1 MSVAQHLESID
12 STMSSPHPSRMG
24 HPAPSVTVPSAPP
37 IYQSTAFD
45 VPDLDVLEK
54 IHSGELH
61 GDIYTRDSNPNH
73 TALAASIAVLEET
86 EAGAVF
92 ASGMGALGS
101 IFLTLA
107 SAGDHVILAKA
118 IYGKTMQLAH
128 RMQRLGISTSTFD
141 ATRPD
146 ELTSLITEKTRF
158 VLVETVSNPLLEV
171 SDIRAISNL
180 LPSKIPLVVDSTFTT
195 PELIKPCQLGASIVM
210 HSASKYINGHGDV
223 MLGLAAGS
231 AVLMKRLNSTASVFG
246 QNANPFESWLCQ
258 RGLKTLPLR
267 MTQICRTTLEL
278 ARSIS
283 GHPGVRRVYHPSL
296 SDHVSHEIAQQLYP
310 FGTGGILSIELAGNG
325 VEVVNAFMRAA
336 ESIPF
341 APTLADARTTLS
353 HPATTSHRF
362 MSPEARAAVGI
373 HDELVRLSV
382 GLESFEQLQADLSA
396 ALDVI
401 AGI

>member
-1 MSVAQHLESID
+1 MMSQQ
-12 STMSSPHPSRMG
+12 HPSRMG
-24 HPAPSVTVPSAPP
+24 HPAPSITVPSSPP

-45 VPDLDVLEK
+45 IADLDVLEK
-54 IHSGELH
+54 IHAGELQ

-73 TALAASIAVLEET
+73 TALAESIAALEET

-107 SAGDHVILAKA
+107 AAGDHVILAKA

-128 RMQRLGISTSTFD
+128 RMQRFGISVSTFD
-141 ATRPD
+141 ATKPD
-146 ELTSLITEKTRF
+146 ELTSLITDKTRF

-171 SDIRAISNL
+171 ADIRALSNL
-180 LPSKIPLVVDSTFTT
+180 LPAEIPLVVDSTFTT

-231 AVLMKRLNSTASVFG
+231 AVLMKRLNSTSSVFG

-258 RGLKTLPLR
+258 RGLRTLPLR
-267 MTQICRTTLEL
+267 MNQICRTTLEL
-278 ARSIS
+278 ARSLN

-296 SDHVSHEIAQQLYP
+296 ENHVSHEIAQRLYP
-310 FGTGGILSIELAGNG
+310 LGTGGILSLELAGSG
-325 VEVVNAFMRAA
+325 VDVVNTFMRAA
-336 ESIPF
+336 TSIPF
-341 APTLADARTTLS
+341 APTLADARTTMS
-353 HPATTSHRF
+353 HPASTSHRF
-362 MSPEARAAVGI
+362 MSPSARAAIGI
-373 HDELVRLSV
+373 RDELVRISV
-382 GLESFEQLQADLSA
+382 GLESFKQLRAELSA
-396 ALDVI
+396 ALDI
-401 AGI
+401 CSARS

>member
-1 MSVAQHLESID
+1 
-12 STMSSPHPSRMG
+12 MG
-24 HPAPSVTVPSAPP
+24 HPAPSITVPSSPP

-45 VPDLDVLEK
+45 IADLDVLEK
-54 IHSGELH
+54 IHAGELQ

-73 TALAASIAVLEET
+73 TALAESIAALEET

-107 SAGDHVILAKA
+107 AAGDHVILAKA

-128 RMQRLGISTSTFD
+128 RMQRFGISVSTFD
-141 ATRPD
+141 ATKPD
-146 ELTSLITEKTRF
+146 ELTSLITDKTRF

-171 SDIRAISNL
+171 ADIRALSNL
-180 LPSKIPLVVDSTFTT
+180 LPAEIPLVVDSTFTT

-231 AVLMKRLNSTASVFG
+231 AVLMKRLNSTSSVFG

-258 RGLKTLPLR
+258 RGLRTLPLR
-267 MTQICRTTLEL
+267 MNQICRTTLEL
-278 ARSIS
+278 ARSLN

-296 SDHVSHEIAQQLYP
+296 ENHVSHEIAQRLYP
-310 FGTGGILSIELAGNG
+310 LGTGGILSLELAGSG
-325 VEVVNAFMRAA
+325 VDVVNTFMHAA
-336 ESIPF
+336 TSIPF
-341 APTLADARTTLS
+341 APTLADARTTMS
-353 HPATTSHRF
+353 HPASTSHRF
-362 MSPEARAAVGI
+362 MSPSARAAIGI
-373 HDELVRLSV
+373 RDELVRISV
-382 GLESFEQLQADLSA
+382 GLESFEQLRAELSA
-396 ALDVI
+396 ALDI
-401 AGI
+401 CSARS

>member
-1 MSVAQHLESID
+1 
-12 STMSSPHPSRMG
+12 MG
-24 HPAPSVTVPSAPP
+24 HPAPSITVPSSPP

-45 VPDLDVLEK
+45 IADLDVLEK
-54 IHSGELH
+54 IHAGELQ

-73 TALAASIAVLEET
+73 TALAESIAALEET

-107 SAGDHVILAKA
+107 AAGDHVILAKA

-128 RMQRLGISTSTFD
+128 RMQRFGISVSTFD
-141 ATRPD
+141 ATKPD
-146 ELTSLITEKTRF
+146 ELTSLITDKTRF

-171 SDIRAISNL
+171 ADIRALSNL
-180 LPSKIPLVVDSTFTT
+180 LPAEIPLVVDSTFTT

-231 AVLMKRLNSTASVFG
+231 AVLMKRLNSTSSVFG

-258 RGLKTLPLR
+258 RGLRTLPLR
-267 MTQICRTTLEL
+267 MNQICRTTLEL
-278 ARSIS
+278 ARSLN

-296 SDHVSHEIAQQLYP
+296 ENHVSHEIAQRLYP
-310 FGTGGILSIELAGNG
+310 LGTGGILSLELAGSG
-325 VEVVNAFMRAA
+325 VDVVNTFMRAA
-336 ESIPF
+336 TSIPF
-341 APTLADARTTLS
+341 APTLADARTTMS
-353 HPATTSHRF
+353 HPASTSHRF
-362 MSPEARAAVGI
+362 MSPSARAAIGI
-373 HDELVRLSV
+373 RDELVRISV
-382 GLESFEQLQADLSA
+382 GLESFKQLRAELSA
-396 ALDVI
+396 ALDI
-401 AGI
+401 CSARS

>member
-1 MSVAQHLESID
+1 
-12 STMSSPHPSRMG
+12 MG
-24 HPAPSVTVPSAPP
+24 HPAPSITVPSSPP

-45 VPDLDVLEK
+45 IADVDVLEK
-54 IHSGELH
+54 IHAGELH

-73 TALAASIAVLEET
+73 TALAESIAALEET

-128 RMQRLGISTSTFD
+128 RMQRFGISVSTFD
-141 ATRPD
+141 ATKPD
-146 ELTSLITEKTRF
+146 ELTSLITDKTRF

-171 SDIRAISNL
+171 SDVRALANL
-180 LPSKIPLVVDSTFTT
+180 LPAEIPLVVDSTFTT

-231 AVLMKRLNSTASVFG
+231 ATLMKRLNSTASVFG

-258 RGLKTLPLR
+258 RGLKTMPLR
-267 MTQICRTTLEL
+267 MNQICRTTLEL
-278 ARSIS
+278 ARSLS
-283 GHPGVRRVYHPSL
+283 GNPGVRRVYHPSL
-296 SDHVSHEIAQQLYP
+296 ANHVSHEIAQQLYP
-310 FGTGGILSIELAGNG
+310 LGTGGILSIELAGSG
-325 VEVVNAFMRAA
+325 VDVVNTFMRAA
-336 ESIPF
+336 TTIPF
-341 APTLADARTTLS
+341 APTLADARTTMS
-353 HPATTSHRF
+353 HPASTSHRF
-362 MSPEARAAVGI
+362 MSPSARAAIGI
-373 HDELVRLSV
+373 RDELVRISV
-382 GLESFEQLQADLSA
+382 GLEPFEQLRAELSA
-396 ALDVI
+396 ALDI
-401 AGI
+401 CSARS

>member
-1 MSVAQHLESID
+1 
-12 STMSSPHPSRMG
+12 MG
-24 HPAPSVTVPSAPP
+24 HPAPSITVPSSPP

-45 VPDLDVLEK
+45 IADLDVLEK
-54 IHSGELH
+54 IHAGELQ

-73 TALAASIAVLEET
+73 TALAESIAALEET

-107 SAGDHVILAKA
+107 AAGDHVILAKA

-128 RMQRLGISTSTFD
+128 RMQRFGISVSTFD
-141 ATRPD
+141 ATKPD
-146 ELTSLITEKTRF
+146 ELTSLITDKTRF

-171 SDIRAISNL
+171 ADIRALSNL
-180 LPSKIPLVVDSTFTT
+180 LPAEIPLVVDSTFTT

-231 AVLMKRLNSTASVFG
+231 AVLMKRLNSTSSVFG

-258 RGLKTLPLR
+258 RGLRTLPLR
-267 MTQICRTTLEL
+267 MNQICRTTLEL
-278 ARSIS
+278 ALSLN

-296 SDHVSHEIAQQLYP
+296 ENHVSHEIAQRLYP
-310 FGTGGILSIELAGNG
+310 LGTGGILSLELAGSG
-325 VEVVNAFMRAA
+325 VDVVNTFMRAA
-336 ESIPF
+336 TSIPF
-341 APTLADARTTLS
+341 APTLADARTTMS
-353 HPATTSHRF
+353 HPASTSHRF
-362 MSPEARAAVGI
+362 MSPSARAAIGLR
-373 HDELVRLSV
+373 DELVRISV
-382 GLESFEQLQADLSA
+382 GLESFEQLRAELSA
-396 ALDVI
+396 ALDI
-401 AGI
+401 CSARS

>member
-1 MSVAQHLESID
+1 
-12 STMSSPHPSRMG
+12 MG
-24 HPAPSVTVPSAPP
+24 HPAPSITVPSSPP

-45 VPDLDVLEK
+45 IADLDVLEK
-54 IHSGELH
+54 IHAGELQ

-73 TALAASIAVLEET
+73 TALAESIAALEET

-107 SAGDHVILAKA
+107 AAGDHVILAKA

-128 RMQRLGISTSTFD
+128 RMQRFGISVSTFD
-141 ATRPD
+141 ATKPD
-146 ELTSLITEKTRF
+146 ELTSLITDKTRF

-171 SDIRAISNL
+171 ADIRALSNL
-180 LPSKIPLVVDSTFTT
+180 LPAEIPLVVDSTFTT

-231 AVLMKRLNSTASVFG
+231 AVLMKRLNSTSSVFG

-258 RGLKTLPLR
+258 RGLRTLPLR
-267 MTQICRTTLEL
+267 MNQICRTTLEL
-278 ARSIS
+278 ARSLN

-296 SDHVSHEIAQQLYP
+296 ENHVSHEIAQRLYP
-310 FGTGGILSIELAGNG
+310 LGTGGILSLELAGSG
-325 VEVVNAFMRAA
+325 VDVVNTFMHAA
-336 ESIPF
+336 TSIPF
-341 APTLADARTTLS
+341 APTLADARTTMS
-353 HPATTSHRF
+353 HPASTSHRF
-362 MSPEARAAVGI
+362 MSPSARAAIGI
-373 HDELVRLSV
+373 RDELVRISV
-382 GLESFEQLQADLSA
+382 GLESFKQLRAELSA
-396 ALDVI
+396 ALDI
-401 AGI
+401 CSARS

>member
-1 MSVAQHLESID
+1 MSQQ
-12 STMSSPHPSRMG
+12 HPSRMG
-24 HPAPSVTVPSAPP
+24 HPAPSITVPSSPP

-45 VPDLDVLEK
+45 IADLDVLEK
-54 IHSGELH
+54 IHAGELQ

-73 TALAASIAVLEET
+73 TALAESIAALEET

-107 SAGDHVILAKA
+107 AAGDHVILAKA

-128 RMQRLGISTSTFD
+128 RMQRFGISVSTFD
-141 ATRPD
+141 ATKPD
-146 ELTSLITEKTRF
+146 ELTSLITDKTRF

-171 SDIRAISNL
+171 ADIRALSNL
-180 LPSKIPLVVDSTFTT
+180 LPAEIPLVVDSTFTT

-231 AVLMKRLNSTASVFG
+231 AVLMKRLNSTSSVFG

-258 RGLKTLPLR
+258 RGLRTLPLR
-267 MTQICRTTLEL
+267 MNQICRTTLEL
-278 ARSIS
+278 ARSLN

-296 SDHVSHEIAQQLYP
+296 ENHVSHEIAQRLYP
-310 FGTGGILSIELAGNG
+310 LGTGGILSLELAGSG
-325 VEVVNAFMRAA
+325 VDVVNTFMRAA
-336 ESIPF
+336 TSIPF
-341 APTLADARTTLS
+341 APTLADARTTMS
-353 HPATTSHRF
+353 HPASTSHRF
-362 MSPEARAAVGI
+362 MSPSARAAIGI
-373 HDELVRLSV
+373 RDELVRISV
-382 GLESFEQLQADLSA
+382 GLESFEQLRAELSA
-396 ALDVI
+396 ALDI
-401 AGI
+401 CSARS